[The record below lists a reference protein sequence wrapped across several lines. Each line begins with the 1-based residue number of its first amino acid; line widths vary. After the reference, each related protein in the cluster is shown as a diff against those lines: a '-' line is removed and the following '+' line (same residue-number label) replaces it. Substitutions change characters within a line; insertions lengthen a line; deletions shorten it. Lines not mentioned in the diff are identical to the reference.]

1 MINDRVE
8 ERLSW
13 EVWVWPNEQDLKEE
27 YCFQDIKLR
36 ERHCRFRE

>member
-1 MINDRVE
+1 MINDTVE

-13 EVWVWPNEQDLKEE
+13 EVWIWPNEQDLKEE
-27 YCFQDIKLR
+27 YCFPDIKLR